1 MFNLADVCEV
11 WLSNT
16 TRNVPNR
23 SRAVLFVVELIE
35 PKVSN
40 CIDKGCGD
48 ASDADWLLQGAWG
61 AKLG

>member
-48 ASDADWLLQGAWG
+48 ASDAD
-61 AKLG
+61 